1 MDHPQRYVKPHIKSK
16 KLISIDQVLHYFHVN
31 GICRD
36 GHANTRRNKKEK
48 FLFNTQQLTDRTIR
62 KCFYL
67 SKMTVVDEK
76 RNGDLEYSHLE
87 FVEYLEFI
95 GRLAHHYFEGTSQH
109 LEWYLDQKIEVML
122 GYLFNG
128 R

>member
-1 MDHPQRYVKPHIKSK
+1 
-16 KLISIDQVLHYFHVN
+16 
-31 GICRD
+31 
-36 GHANTRRNKKEK
+36 
-48 FLFNTQQLTDRTIR
+48 
-62 KCFYL
+62 
-67 SKMTVVDEK
+67 MTVVDEK